1 MNFFKIPFVLLIIVV
16 LSSCADNPSHL
27 ILAPELNLPTVIKYH
42 NKQAQFNVTDLRTAR
57 HIIQV
62 LHQGDAAELITSQQ
76 TLSDIIKQVL
86 TKEFENQGLNFDAD
100 IVNQAV
106 KQTVNNKIDI
116 IIDKALISVKQDT
129 LFYEVK
135 SNISV
140 RIKVK
145 NNQQT
150 LTKTFNSS
158 NNNTGS
164 LTADVAVL
172 ERNFNQQLSNTLINL
187 LIDDEVTQF
196 IK

>member
-86 TKEFENQGLNFDAD
+86 TKEFENQGLNIDED

-106 KQTVNNKIDI
+106 KKTVNNKIDI

-135 SNISV
+135 SKISV

-172 ERNFNQQLSNTLINL
+172 ERNFNRQLSNTLINL

>member
-42 NKQAQFNVTDLRTAR
+42 NKHAQFNVTDLRTAR

-86 TKEFENQGLNFDAD
+86 TKEFENQGLNFDED

-135 SNISV
+135 SNISL

>member
-1 MNFFKIPFVLLIIVV
+1 MNFLKIPFVLLIIVV

-27 ILAPELNLPTVIKYH
+27 VLAPELNLPTVIKYH

-86 TKEFENQGLNFDAD
+86 TKEFENQGLNFDED

-172 ERNFNQQLSNTLINL
+172 ERNFNQQLSNTLINI